1 MNKFFK
7 SLMIGVVASLVI
19 VGGVAGVGIYLSKG
33 ADDQISASGLVND
46 DKQRQVRM
54 RPQQV
59 QIGGYSLNSKQKAKV
74 LMVSVAMNVTGS
86 HNQLKVCRL
95 MPRLVSTVNTAFANL
110 ANYGDAQISI
120 PKDLP
125 GALKN
130 RFNRALGENL
140 VDSVVLSAHQDDKTP
155 PATNCPEET

>member
-1 MNKFFK
+1 MNKFLK
-7 SLMIGVVASLVI
+7 SLMIGVLASLVI
-19 VGGVAGVGIYLSKG
+19 IGGIAGAGIYLSKG
-33 ADDQISASGLVND
+33 PDDAISSSGLVND
-46 DKQRQVRM
+46 DKLREVRM

-95 MPRLVSTVNTAFANL
+95 MPRLVSSVNTAFANL

-120 PKDLP
+120 PSDLP
-125 GALKN
+125 GALKQ

-140 VDSVVLSAHQDDKTP
+140 VESVSLTAYQDDKTP
-155 PATNCPEET
+155 PVSNCPETT

>member
-1 MNKFFK
+1 MNKFLK
-7 SLMIGVVASLVI
+7 SLMIGVLASLVLI
-19 VGGVAGVGIYLSKG
+19 GGVAGVGIYLSKG
-33 ADDQISASGLVND
+33 GDDKISASALVND
-46 DKQRQVRM
+46 DKQREVRM

-59 QIGGYSLNSKQKAKV
+59 QVGGYSLNGKEKAKV

-86 HNQLKVCRL
+86 QNQLKVCRL

-110 ANYGDAQISI
+110 ANFGEAQLSI

-125 GALKN
+125 GALKQ

-140 VDSVVLSAHQDDKTP
+140 VESVSLSAYQDSKTP
-155 PATNCPEET
+155 PATNCPEAI